1 MGGIRKHLSLK
12 MKTLA
17 EALGVLLA
25 ALDRLEVPYEIGGS
39 VASSLHGIPRT
50 TMGVDL
56 VVDLSPEK
64 IGQFVEEVRG
74 EFYADAGQIREAFEA
89 GRAATLIHLRS
100 VWKFD
105 LFPLRNDEYSRT
117 EFGRR
122 TFREIQPDSGSPM
135 ECAVSSME
143 DTILRK
149 LEWFRAGGEISERQW
164 SDILGMWNATG
175 SRADMTYLRR
185 WAEPLGVDDLLE
197 KLTGS

>member
-1 MGGIRKHLSLK
+1 
-12 MKTLA
+12 MKTLS
-17 EALGVLLA
+17 EALAMLLA
-25 ALDRLEVPYEIGGS
+25 TLDRLEIPYEIGGS
-39 VASSLHGIPRT
+39 VASSSHGIPRT
-50 TMGVDL
+50 TMDVDL
-56 VVDLSPEK
+56 VIDLPPDK
-64 IGQFVEEVRG
+64 IDQFVEDVRG

-89 GRAATLIHLRS
+89 GRAANLIHLRS

-122 TFREIQPDSGSPM
+122 TFREIQPDSGAPM

-164 SDILGMWNATG
+164 NDIAGMWNAAS
-175 SRADMTYLRR
+175 SRADMNYLRH
-185 WAEPLGVDDLLE
+185 WAERLGVKDLLD
-197 KLTGS
+197 KLTGG